1 MKLRVIKGPPSLPLL
16 YLLTEQ
22 TTLGKE
28 SAKMKWRGINVVVL
42 EHVNRFFSVFS
53 GAALLMKIS
62 FHGD

>member
-1 MKLRVIKGPPSLPLL
+1 
-16 YLLTEQ
+16 
-22 TTLGKE
+22 
-28 SAKMKWRGINVVVL
+28 MKWRGINVVVL